1 MSTITDVKQ
10 IPGFNQQ
17 QYEALVQQAK
27 NQKVDISLVE
37 SSLLQ
42 AVNSGKSFDQAVS
55 LVGKNLPKLAEPDL
69 SLMVKL
75 ANWPAM
81 PAPGA
86 VVMAMITEFSAEQR
100 QQNREL
106 AWAETEAVVTSMK
119 DQADKMRDMAIT
131 QFVIGLAS
139 AATTMAGG
147 IAQAKMA
154 ASGMAQAKAGSGGKV
169 GDGEGMVISAKAQG
183 VGTAVGGG
191 AKALDAANQFVGSM
205 FQAEFKEMEADQEKM
220 RAMRDSLK
228 DLNDGLKE
236 LIQKSLSSA
245 ESIQQGKNQATTRI
259 LA

>member
-1 MSTITDVKQ
+1 MSTITDVRQ
-10 IPGFNQQ
+10 IPGFDQQ
-17 QYEALVQQAK
+17 QYEALIRQAES
-27 NQKVDISLVE
+27 QKVDISLVE

-75 ANWPAM
+75 ANWPAL

-86 VVMAMITEFSAEQR
+86 VIMALITEVSAEQR
-100 QQNREL
+100 QRNREL
-106 AWAETEAVVTSMK
+106 AWAQTEAVVDSMK
-119 DQADKMRDMAIT
+119 NQADEMRKMAAT
-131 QFVIGLAS
+131 QLVLGLAS
-139 AATTMAGG
+139 AATTIAGG
-147 IAQAKMA
+147 VAQAKI
-154 ASGMAQAKAGSGGKV
+154 AGGGKGM
-169 GDGEGMVISAKAQG
+169 GDGAAMLQSAKAQG
-183 VGTAVGGG
+183 AGTAISGG
-191 AKALDAANQFVGSM
+191 AKIFDSASQFAGSM
-205 FQAEFKEMEADQEKM
+205 FQAQIKEMEADQERM
-220 RAMRDSLK
+220 RATRDSIK

>member
-1 MSTITDVKQ
+1 MSNITDVKQ

-17 QYEALVQQAK
+17 QNDALIQQAK
-27 NQKVDISLVE
+27 NRSEDIGLVTA
-37 SSLLQ
+37 SLLE
-42 AVNSGKSFDQAVS
+42 AVNG
-55 LVGKNLPKLAEPDL
+55 GKNFDEALSMVTAELPKLAPPNAAV
-69 SLMVKL
+69 MVNL

-86 VVMAMITEFSAEQR
+86 VIMALITEISAEQR

-106 AWAETEAVVTSMK
+106 AWAQTEAVVESMK
-119 DQADKMRDMAIT
+119 DQADKMRDMAIA
-131 QFVIGLAS
+131 QLVIGLAS

-147 IAQAKMA
+147 IAQAKIA
-154 ASGMAQAKAGSGGKV
+154 YSGDAIA
-169 GDGEGMVISAKAQG
+169 AQG

-191 AKALDAANQFVGSM
+191 SKALDGVNQFVGSM

-220 RAMRDSLK
+220 RAMRDSIK
-228 DLNDGLKE
+228 DMNDGLKE

>member
-10 IPGFNQQ
+10 IPDFNQQ
-17 QYEALVQQAK
+17 QYDALIRQAAS
-27 NQKVDISLVE
+27 QKVDISLVD

-42 AVNSGKSFDQAVS
+42 AVNNGKSFDQAVS
-55 LVGKNLPKLAEPDL
+55 LAGKNLPKLAEPDL

-75 ANWPAM
+75 ANWPAL

-86 VVMAMITEFSAEQR
+86 AIMALITEISAEQR

-106 AWAETEAVVTSMK
+106 ARVATEAVVESMK
-119 DQADKMRDMAIT
+119 DQADKMRDMAVT
-131 QFVIGLAS
+131 QLVLGLAS
-139 AATTMAGG
+139 AATTVAGG
-147 IAQAKMA
+147 IAQAKVA
-154 ASGMAQAKAGSGGKV
+154 GGAGDQAT
-169 GDGEGMVISAKAQG
+169 KAQG

-191 AKALDAANQFVGSM
+191 AKALDAVNQFAGSM
-205 FQAEFKEMEADQEKM
+205 FQAEFKEMEADQERM
-220 RAMRDSLK
+220 RSTRDSLK
-228 DLNDGLKE
+228 ELNDGLKE